1 MVYTIIAILINS
13 IQIKL
18 EQIYVLFSLISILK
32 FAIQTNDIHRSC
44 FLVASARW
52 KVQLRLTRER

>member
-1 MVYTIIAILINS
+1 MVYTIAILINS

-32 FAIQTNDIHRSC
+32 FATQTNGIHRSC
-44 FLVASARW
+44 FFFVVASARW
-52 KVQLRLTRER
+52 KV